1 MERLMSAESP
11 HLGSG
16 LAMKRRLQS
25 QEKALL
31 KKMLGSTGDQET
43 RFLEK
48 LDSILVQEMDDG
60 GMGSLRFIDQDQEA
74 RNLGDT
80 IAEVEFL
87 DEDGV
92 LVTAVLNLDQQGEL
106 YELDVWKVDFSP
118 LRSWPDIGQIT
129 IKNSS

>member
-1 MERLMSAESP
+1 MSAESP

>member
-1 MERLMSAESP
+1 MSAESP
-11 HLGSG
+11 HLGSD

>member
-1 MERLMSAESP
+1 
-11 HLGSG
+11 
-16 LAMKRRLQS
+16 MKRRLQS